1 MRTAIEYLKI
11 TLEILKTN
19 EPINR
24 AEGNLSQADMEKHDI
39 GELERVIGYLEN
51 LCSENLI
58 DTDYNT
64 F

>member
-24 AEGNLSQADMEKHDI
+24 AEGNITQADMEAHDI
-39 GELERVIGYLEN
+39 TELQRVIEYLEN
-51 LCSENLI
+51 L
-58 DTDYNT
+58 
-64 F
+64 